1 MPTIQKL
8 AQLLL
13 ISFSIIFFS
22 GILTSQAFAQTKLS
36 PNLCLPMEK
45 KDIILSNI
53 INQFKEKQILTG
65 VSVKG
70 HLLNVYVNIETGTWT
85 VVGFA
90 PTKHLCILDT
100 GSGLEVDP
108 ESIVLGTGT

>member
-1 MPTIQKL
+1 MKILWKQ
-8 AQLLL
+8 AWLLL

-22 GILTSQAFAQTKLS
+22 GILTTQAFAQTKLS

-70 HLLNVYVNIETGTWT
+70 HLINVYVNIETGTWT

>member
-1 MPTIQKL
+1 MKILWKQTW
-8 AQLLL
+8 LLL
-13 ISFSIIFFS
+13 ISFNIIFFS
-22 GILTSQAFAQTKLS
+22 GILTTQAFAQTKLS
-36 PNLCLPMEK
+36 PNLCLPIEK

-100 GSGLEVDP
+100 GSGVEVDP